1 MRLVILR
8 REALEMRAIVARFQV
23 APSITASALSRDTS
37 PFEPRGRC
45 APVSGPEISVWLATV
60 LFDHGPVPKSTGGN
74 RIPTSH
80 LFGVFHHDF
89 YFNLPSAKG
98 GQAPTQ
104 RPDALPLIT
113 ALPELPG
120 TGTAALFPGP

>member
-1 MRLVILR
+1 MPLI
-8 REALEMRAIVARFQV
+8 
-23 APSITASALSRDTS
+23 
-37 PFEPRGRC
+37 
-45 APVSGPEISVWLATV
+45 GPDFSVWLAAV
-60 LFDHGPVPKSTGGN
+60 LFDLGPVPKSTGGN
-74 RIPTSH
+74 CIPTSH
-80 LFGVFHHDF
+80 LFDVFHHDF

-120 TGTAALFPGP
+120 MGTAALFPGT